1 VDLVSHARPPAPAP
15 TRSKAAPRIW
25 DLPALPDFCG
35 PKDLAE
41 IVEKFRIWE
50 NIGAQGDADLA
61 ELHVRSRGRIA
72 GKALRELFSL
82 AYQAS
87 FLRDEGRSTRGRLF
101 FPGAGVPQPRRIVP
115 FVAPVELDDPNTLR
129 LLGPALAADN
139 YSLSLFEDKG
149 RLFCDGVF
157 LMNENEADVPIMG
170 VSLRRSTGCL
180 GLNVTILDPGELV
193 ITEGALRLKLR
204 ATKIVDEGVVP
215 FAPRVGDWL
224 HECTNRIYLRCCEQ
238 DPEGMEALHFAPL
251 PEITVLLSMVLSTAR
266 NLKHGGCFVILDQP
280 GSPFVDIKFPTQQ
293 TDLGDQIAQYWL
305 ACAKAMRLLDKKG
318 FAEAAQEYNRLRHV
332 VLATIRALGTLAA
345 TDGCV
350 VLDRA
355 LRVHGFGGIIAI
367 PPGTLAPARPLMDD
381 RASGPNFADQL
392 LARNGTRHK
401 SAFQLC
407 QYLGNTIT
415 FVISQD
421 GGVRVFSSDQHH
433 VYTMESLAVSW

>member
-1 VDLVSHARPPAPAP
+1 M
-15 TRSKAAPRIW
+15 W
-25 DLPALPDFCG
+25 DLPALPEFCG
-35 PKDLAE
+35 PQELAA
-41 IVEKFRIWE
+41 IVEHFRAWE
-50 NIGAQGDADLA
+50 NTGAQGDVDLA
-61 ELHVRSRGRIA
+61 ELQLSSRGRIS
-72 GKALRELFSL
+72 GKALHELFSL

-101 FPGAGVPQPRRIVP
+101 LPGAGVPQPRKIVP
-115 FVAPVELDDPNTLR
+115 FLVPIELEDPNTLR
-129 LLGPALAADN
+129 LLGPALAADH
-139 YSLSLFEDKG
+139 YALSLFEDQG
-149 RLFCDGVF
+149 RLYCDGIF
-157 LMNENEADVPIMG
+157 LMNENEADVPLLG
-170 VSLRRSTGCL
+170 VSLRRSGGCL

-224 HECTNRIYLRCCEQ
+224 HECTQRIYQRCCEQ
-238 DPEGMEALHFAPL
+238 DPEGMAALHFTPL
-251 PEITVLLSMVLSTAR
+251 AEITAIWSMVLATVR

-280 GSPFVDIKFPTQQ
+280 TSPFIDLKFPTRE
-293 TDLGDQIAQYWL
+293 TDLGEQIAQFWL
-305 ACAKAMRLLDKKG
+305 AGARAMRLLDKKG
-318 FAEAAQEYNRLRHV
+318 FAEAAQEYHRLRHV
-332 VLATIRALGTLAA
+332 VLSSLRAVGTLAA

-355 LRVHGFGGIIAI
+355 LTVRGFGGIIAI
-367 PPGTLAPARPLMDD
+367 PPGTLALARPLMDD
-381 RASGPNFADQL
+381 RASGPHFAEQL
-392 LARNGTRHK
+392 LAKNGTRHK

-407 QYLGNTIT
+407 QYLGNTIA